1 MIATTQL
8 LHDQMKLAES
18 QAERWQQDHEDAR
31 DCQVL
36 EFLLRTSLRFLDE
49 IGNLDNKNRL
59 LVLQG
64 EAEAGA
70 EELAA
75 KLYQHWFKG
84 ATTILMPSLT
94 AMEGKGY
101 QVEGA
106 VEFRTACREVKGILT
121 PDAQFFDGERL
132 VDLPDKA
139 IESHRRGETEEWEAP
154 VS

>member
-1 MIATTQL
+1 MIAAAQL

-18 QAERWQQDHEDAR
+18 QAEQWQQDHEDAR
-31 DCQVL
+31 DCHVL

-132 VDLPDKA
+132 VDLRDKA
-139 IESHRRGETEEWEAP
+139 IEAHRRGETEEWEAP